1 MTVEKLDLLSLQKK
15 ELSFFK
21 IFDVRSKQAFL
32 SAHLENSIL
41 YKNEQ
46 DIVSS
51 YKACKQNKPLLIVC
65 YSATKSKALA
75 YNIIQNQDFQ
85 SVYPFEQVYYLDCGI
100 MEAFENGFEP
110 VSSPQNPK
118 NNFSLIQST
127 LEELQTKFLSSK
139 RTWIVAFSGGKDS
152 TCALQLVYEMLVSLQ
167 PHQRKQTYAIAS
179 NTLVEAPHIDRFLK
193 EVIHS
198 INSHAK
204 KNNIPF
210 EILQVSPTPKND
222 FWVNLIGK
230 GYPSPTRTF
239 RWCTERLK
247 ITPAKAEVAKITQK
261 YGSALLILGSRKA
274 ESSNRKKSIE
284 KRILNE
290 EGYSQHH
297 DFPDT
302 LTFSPI
308 AEWSTDEVWAYLS
321 THKPLWDKD
330 HSELFSLYAK
340 ASGEECQ
347 FITDLSQSSCGGSRF
362 GCWVCTVVSE
372 DKSMQGFIES
382 GQENLK
388 PLNEF
393 RNYIKDLREDCNAR
407 ADYKRD
413 GRAVYK
419 VGGLGPFL
427 SHIRVE
433 ILKRLLQTEQ
443 EFIQNGG
450 SELIADSQIYAIQ
463 EQWSKEFDFE
473 NKAIQLAQEVGRMK
487 DEKLKQSRVLH
498 KEILAEVADRVDSK
512 ELENL
517 ISTCIDIYNT
527 TGLRGKNNASS
538 KIKKEIEKLVED
550 KTSKQK

>member
-1 MTVEKLDLLSLQKK
+1 
-15 ELSFFK
+15 
-21 IFDVRSKQAFL
+21 
-32 SAHLENSIL
+32 
-41 YKNEQ
+41 
-46 DIVSS
+46 
-51 YKACKQNKPLLIVC
+51 
-65 YSATKSKALA
+65 
-75 YNIIQNQDFQ
+75 
-85 SVYPFEQVYYLDCGI
+85 

-118 NNFSLIQST
+118 NKFSLIQST
-127 LEELQTKFLSSK
+127 LEELKTKFLASK
-139 RTWIVAFSGGKDS
+139 RTWVVAFSGGKDS

-167 PHQRKQTYAIAS
+167 PHQRRQTYAIAS
-179 NTLVEAPHIDRFLK
+179 NTLVEAPHIDKFLK
-193 EVIHS
+193 EVIDS
-198 INSHAK
+198 INLHAR

-210 EILQVSPTPKND
+210 EILQVSPSLKDD

-239 RWCTERLK
+239 RWCTDRLK

-308 AEWSTDEVWAYLS
+308 VEWSTDEVWAYLS

-362 GCWVCTVVSE
+362 GCWVCTVVNE

-443 EFIQNGG
+443 EFMRNGG
-450 SELIADSQIYAIQ
+450 SELITDSQIDAIQ

-498 KEILAEVADRVDSK
+498 KELLAEVADRVDSK

-538 KIKKEIEKLVED
+538 KIKEEIKKLVED
-550 KTSKQK
+550 KTSKQKQEA